1 MEAETLTL
9 EQAAF
14 MDAVFARLDRATMN
28 LNEAC
33 FMLRVYYA
41 ELPVL
46 NHTEEVRKARLEIE
60 KDRYDVALETFLN
73 VYDSICYYRKNR
85 IFTDLMWDEIENA
98 VEGVY
103 STYKKQIE
111 ENPAY
116 KNIRWVI
123 DQMSND

>member
-1 MEAETLTL
+1 MEAESLTL

-33 FMLRVYYA
+33 FTLRVYDA
-41 ELPVL
+41 EFPIL

-103 STYKKQIE
+103 RTYKKQIE

>member
-33 FMLRVYYA
+33 FMLRVYDV